1 VLVACAVGFG
11 IWATLTKNSAA
22 FGRQTGLAG
31 IYSLVLAV
39 VVSAVAMTGWAV
51 RRDRQPSPVLAIDSQ
66 LPRLAPDAGS
76 YEDAPV
82 VVGEI
87 PQEPLGFQPRE
98 DLLAALDAPGPR
110 SRVLVVRAVT
120 GMRGVGKTHLAAAY
134 ARARLSERWRLV
146 AWVNAE
152 DVGGVLAGLAA
163 IAAALDLGLGG
174 GNAEAA
180 GLAVRHRLEIDG
192 DCCLLVFDNATDPA
206 VLRPFIPAAGAA
218 QVIITSNQE
227 SVANLGT
234 GVPVE
239 VFSEQDA
246 LTFLAERTG
255 KDDAAGARALATELG
270 NLPLALAQAAAV
282 IAGQRLAYGTYLE
295 RLRAMPVGELLT
307 PVDAGQ
313 YPRGVAAAV
322 LLALDNVRAG
332 DDTGACNAVMDLLAV
347 LSPAGVRRPLVHA
360 AGRQGVLGRDGESG
374 HLTLDVVDKAL
385 ARLAGTSLL
394 TFSLD
399 GSSVSAHRLVMRV
412 IREQL
417 AAGNSLVTV
426 CEAAAQLL
434 DAQAETLR
442 RTWHEDRAAVR
453 DTAEQIMAL
462 YESSAGC
469 SAGSGIARR
478 MIRLRWWAAWL
489 LSMLGDSAAQ
499 SILIGEPLL
508 ADQERVLGA
517 DHPDTVA
524 SRNNLASA
532 YQLAG
537 RTAEAITLHEQTL
550 ADRER
555 VLGADH
561 PDTLTSHN
569 NLALAYRAA
578 GRGAEAV
585 TLHKQNLA
593 DRERILGADHP
604 DTLTSRNNLAIAYQ
618 LAGRTAEAITLHEQ
632 TLADQERIL
641 GVHHPSTV
649 ASRQRLANAKWAQ
662 QQSRGTG

>member
-1 VLVACAVGFG
+1 MRLPGARRVASGAVRAAATVLVACAVGFG

-98 DLLAALDAPGPR
+98 DLLAALG
-110 SRVLVVRAVT
+110 
-120 GMRGVGKTHLAAAY
+120 
-134 ARARLSERWRLV
+134 LV

-550 ADRER
+550 AD
-555 VLGADH
+555 
-561 PDTLTSHN
+561 
-569 NLALAYRAA
+569 
-578 GRGAEAV
+578 
-585 TLHKQNLA
+585 
-593 DRERILGADHP
+593 
-604 DTLTSRNNLAIAYQ
+604 
-618 LAGRTAEAITLHEQ
+618 
-632 TLADQERIL
+632 QERIL